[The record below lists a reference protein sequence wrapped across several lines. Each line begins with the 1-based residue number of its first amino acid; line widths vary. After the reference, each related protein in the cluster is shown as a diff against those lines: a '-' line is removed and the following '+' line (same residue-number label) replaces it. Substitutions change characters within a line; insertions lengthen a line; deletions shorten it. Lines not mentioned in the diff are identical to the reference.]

1 MPPIEKTARGVSL
14 VTGASSGIGTAIVER
29 LIADGGRVIAA
40 ARRTDRLAALGDR
53 LGPRCHAIALDV
65 TDPHSVAT
73 LVGRLPE
80 DWRGI
85 SVLINNAGHDLGG
98 RTAFDHQ
105 AVEDML
111 STIETNVAG
120 VMRVTHAIVP
130 ILLERT
136 DGHIV
141 NIGSNASTAAYAGG
155 TAYVA
160 SKFAV
165 NGFTKS
171 LRLDYLGRIRVTQI
185 QPGTV
190 RTEFAEVRNSGDK
203 TKAAAFYAS
212 YAECLRSEDVANC
225 VAFALDQPPHVTIA
239 ELLVLPSR

>member
-1 MPPIEKTARGVSL
+1 MAPTGKTARGISL
-14 VTGASSGIGTAIVER
+14 VTGASSGIGTAIVEK
-29 LIADGGRVIAA
+29 LIADGWRVIAA
-40 ARRTDRLAALGDR
+40 ARRTDRLAALGSR
-53 LGPRCHAIALDV
+53 LGPRCHAVALDV
-65 TDPHSVAT
+65 TDPGSVST
-73 LVGRLPE
+73 LVSRLPE

-85 SVLINNAGHDLGG
+85 SVLVNNAGHDLGG
-98 RTAFDHQ
+98 RNAFDRQ
-105 AVEDML
+105 AIEHML

-120 VMRVTHAIVP
+120 MMRVTHAIVP
-130 ILLERT
+130 LLLERK

-141 NIGSNASTAAYAGG
+141 NIGSTAGTAAYAGG

-165 NGFTKS
+165 SGFTKA

-185 QPGTV
+185 LPGTA
-190 RTEFAEVRNSGDK
+190 RTEFAEVRQAGDK
-203 TKAAAFYAS
+203 GKAAAFYDT
-212 YAECLRSEDVANC
+212 YAELLRAEDIANC

>member
-14 VTGASSGIGTAIVER
+14 VTGASSGIGTAIVEK
-29 LIADGGRVIAA
+29 LIADGWKVIAA
-40 ARRTDRLAALGDR
+40 ARRTDRLAALGSR
-53 LGPRCHAIALDV
+53 LGPRCQAVALDV
-65 TDPHSVAT
+65 TDPDSVST
-73 LVGRLPE
+73 LISRLPE
-80 DWRGI
+80 DWRAI
-85 SVLINNAGHDLGG
+85 RVLVNNAGHDLGG
-98 RTAFDHQ
+98 RTTFDHQ
-105 AVEDML
+105 AVEHML

-120 VMRVTHAIVP
+120 IMRVTHAIVP
-130 ILLERT
+130 ILLERK

-165 NGFTKS
+165 SGFSKA

-185 QPGTV
+185 LPGTV
-190 RTEFAEVRNSGDK
+190 QTEFAEVRHSGDK
-203 TKAAAFYAS
+203 AKAAAFYAS
-212 YAECLRSEDVANC
+212 YDECLRSEDVANC
-225 VAFALDQPPHVTIA
+225 VAFALDQPPHVNIA